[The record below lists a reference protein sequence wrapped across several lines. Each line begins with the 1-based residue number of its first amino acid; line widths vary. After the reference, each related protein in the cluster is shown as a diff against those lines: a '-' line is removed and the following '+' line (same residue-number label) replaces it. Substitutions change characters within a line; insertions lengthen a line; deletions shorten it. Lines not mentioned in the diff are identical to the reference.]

1 MPSTRKPRP
10 VLAKAMAAADAPSAA
25 TPAPPARGKAAPPI
39 PPLMASSVA
48 AGFPS
53 PAEQY
58 AEEPLNLNEYLVR
71 NPPATYFVRAAGDSM
86 TGAGIED
93 GDILVVDRSRDAQ
106 DGAIV
111 IACVDGE
118 FTVKRLRR
126 DRGGVRLEAE
136 NPKYAPIRFS
146 GDEECRVF
154 GVVTG
159 LVRRL
164 G

>member
-1 MPSTRKPRP
+1 M
-10 VLAKAMAAADAPSAA
+10 
-25 TPAPPARGKAAPPI
+25 
-39 PPLMASSVA
+39 
-48 AGFPS
+48 
-53 PAEQY
+53 
-58 AEEPLNLNEYLVR
+58 R